1 MQSFPDSHALRAQA
15 DCSSASEPSSRQ
27 RTQVTVSAIVQSED
41 LLKGQRA
48 LEIRHNGMLYRLQAT
63 KLGKLILT
71 K

>member
-1 MQSFPDSHALRAQA
+1 MPSAPDNRALRVPA
-15 DCSSASEPSSRQ
+15 DCASDSGPNSRQ
-27 RTQVTVSAIVQSED
+27 RTHGTPSTIVQSED